1 MPEVTL
7 KGVELMKKKETE
19 IVENLKN
26 FLIAPYIYF
35 TLLLGSLLSA
45 CVLFEFG
52 VLETIKELLM
62 YLFGILYMA
71 GFINVL
77 WLIISFVWC
86 VVICCKEKSKRI
98 FFKPYVAVAFIL
110 MTVFIIVYFSRP
122 WY

>member
-1 MPEVTL
+1 
-7 KGVELMKKKETE
+7 MKKKETE

-35 TLLLGSLLSA
+35 TLLLGSLFSS
-45 CVLFEFG
+45 CVLFECG
-52 VLETIKELLM
+52 VLETIKELLV
-62 YLFGILYMA
+62 YLFGILYVA
-71 GFINVL
+71 GFINVV
-77 WLIISFVWC
+77 WLIITVVWC

-98 FFKPYVAVAFIL
+98 FFKPYVAVAFVL